1 MTFVHH
7 CLMKLLDTVDAV
19 EVMMTLVIVKRGKQV
34 KSALNG
40 TMNMGQPRSMVS
52 MVVWSTPMQLKL
64 AMVQTCQLEEN
75 QREKWR
81 NGGKK
86 ARKSRK
92 GDFHDRKEA
101 QSECRLC

>member
-1 MTFVHH
+1 
-7 CLMKLLDTVDAV
+7 MKLLDTVDAV